1 MKVECIAIVKNYAS
15 ADVRAQQIAEDAF
28 QQLGAQV
35 APFRVLDDTKS
46 FFGEMREMFRR
57 ADVIVA
63 AADEGAFLEQKWN
76 MLKALGLKSEI
87 CPAVISVIRQEVSAP
102 DASAK
107 AHALM
112 PKNAA
117 VFLTSDGLYS
127 GFAMR
132 SGMQTLLYLPLEA
145 GRMQEIVANGVT
157 AYFSQHTAAEKPQ
170 PETKPAQPAP
180 VQLDI
185 PDNNER
191 FAETADLLS
200 ARNLT
205 VAFASTETNVFIQNG
220 VRSNPTFGESFI
232 PAVTKD
238 DPSSRASVMERIA
251 CLADAARKE
260 IGTSLG
266 AAISNIYSVGMDSKE
281 MFLNVALTD
290 GEYANVRKITAQPG
304 MSTGDLVA
312 LATDTLYTMLQ
323 DYADGEAFPPDD
335 ANVKPLK
342 LYEESAQAAQAN
354 QKRKRSTAI
363 QIAVCIVIALILCV
377 LIGFYFKD
385 EVAAFFDGV
394 HTTDAAAAVV
404 QVEDPTEP
412 LTEWFVQEAETEP
425 ETEASY
431 EAVDVDLSLFGT
443 ADPAE
448 EAVRQTAAFIETPAP
463 QSYGLDVKPY
473 VASVVKAA

>member
-132 SGMQTLLYLPLEA
+132 SGKQTLLYLPLEA

-290 GEYANVRKITAQPG
+290 GEFANVRKITAQPG
-304 MSTGDLVA
+304 MSTG
-312 LATDTLYTMLQ
+312 
-323 DYADGEAFPPDD
+323 GEAFPPDD

-394 HTTDAAAAVV
+394 HTTDAAAAAMSKVGFFIAAS
-404 QVEDPTEP
+404 P
-412 LTEWFVQEAETEP
+412 FVNCRAC
-425 ETEASY
+425 A
-431 EAVDVDLSLFGT
+431 DLS
-443 ADPAE
+443 PI
-448 EAVRQTAAFIETPAP
+448 QAAAARSRGWTKGPP
-463 QSYGLDVKPY
+463 G
-473 VASVVKAA
+473 ASARTRSRA